1 MTTGK
6 TSLYTMMGMMQSST
20 VRQAFGAGSEMV
32 PLEFHCIEPGLD
44 EWIAT
49 PATRT
54 STAVCSRSVPL
65 LATS

>member
-44 EWIAT
+44 EWINLQ
-49 PATRT
+49 R
-54 STAVCSRSVPL
+54 
-65 LATS
+65 